1 MASSAPVR
9 PVKISLVTPA
19 PKRSLSG
26 NRATAVRWARHLG
39 DLGHRVDIAEAFEG
53 KDADLLIAVHAWRS
67 AQSVR
72 RFRDRYPDRPVIVGL
87 AGTDI
92 YRFQYSHPDE
102 TLGTM
107 ELADRLV
114 CLHERVDRDIPTRF
128 AGKLHVIFQSAP
140 PLPRRLA
147 PAKRSF
153 EVCVI
158 GHLREEKD
166 SLRTAYAARQL
177 PERSRI
183 HVIHLG
189 RAHNEDWSQAA
200 AAEMDSNPR
209 YRWRGEVPHWQVR
222 RVMARAR
229 LMVLSSVMEGGAN
242 VISEAVVAGLPVIA
256 SQISGSVGLLGE
268 DYAGYYPS
276 KDQAALAG
284 LMSKAESDPKF
295 YALLNRQCGARVD
308 LFRPERERE
317 AWHVLLAGLARSSEF
332 D

>member
-1 MASSAPVR
+1 MWL
-9 PVKISLVTPA
+9 VKISLITPA

-39 DLGHRVDIAEAFEG
+39 GLGHRVDIAEAFDGE
-53 KDADLLIAVHAWRS
+53 DADLLIAVHAWRS

-72 RFRDRYPDRPVIVGL
+72 RFRDRHPDRPVIVGL

-92 YRFQYSHPDE
+92 YRFQHSHPEE
-102 TLGTM
+102 TLGSM
-107 ELADRLV
+107 DLADRLV
-114 CLHERVDRDIPTRF
+114 CLHERVDRDIPARF
-128 AGKLHVIFQSAP
+128 AGKLHVIYQSAP
-140 PLPRRLA
+140 PLPRRLP

-166 SLRTAYAARQL
+166 SLRTAYAARRL
-177 PERSRI
+177 PEDSRI
-183 HVIHLG
+183 RVIHLG
-189 RAHNEDWSQAA
+189 RAHNEDWAQAA
-200 AAEMDSNPR
+200 VAEMALNSR

-222 RVMARAR
+222 RLMARAR

-256 SQISGSVGLLGE
+256 SRISGSVGLLGE
-268 DYAGYYPS
+268 DYAGYYPPE
-276 KDQAALAG
+276 DDAALAE
-284 LMSKAESDPKF
+284 LLSKTESDPAF
-295 YALLNRQCGARVD
+295 LALLDRQCGKRAD

-317 AWHVLLAGLARSSEF
+317 AWRDVLRGLARGG
-332 D
+332 DIA

>member
-1 MASSAPVR
+1 MR
-9 PVKISLVTPA
+9 PVKISLITPA

-26 NRATAVRWARHLG
+26 NRATAVRWARHLA
-39 DLGHRVDIAEAFEG
+39 DLGHRVQISEVFQDE
-53 KDADLLIAVHAWRS
+53 DADLLIAVHAWRS
-67 AQSVR
+67 AQSVQ
-72 RFRDRYPDRPVIVGL
+72 RFREKFPDRPVIVGL

-114 CLHERVDRDIPTRF
+114 CLHERVHPDIPAHFGT
-128 AGKLHVIFQSAP
+128 KLHVILQSAP
-140 PLPRRLA
+140 PLHHRLA
-147 PAKRSF
+147 PTKRSF

-166 SLRTAYAARQL
+166 SLRTAYAARLL
-177 PERSRI
+177 PKDSRI
-183 HVIHLG
+183 QVIHLG
-189 RAHNEDWSQAA
+189 RAHNENWSKAA
-200 AAEMDSNPR
+200 IAEMACNPR

-242 VISEAVVAGLPVIA
+242 VISEAIVAGLPVIA
-256 SQISGSVGLLGE
+256 SRISGSVGLLGE
-268 DYAGYYPS
+268 DYAGYYPPE
-276 KDQAALAG
+276 DQAALAG
-284 LMSKAESDPKF
+284 LLLKSESDTEF
-295 YALLNRQCGARVD
+295 FALLQRQCGARVD
-308 LFRPERERE
+308 LFHPERERE
-317 AWHVLLAGLARSSEF
+317 AWREVIAGLAWGGEF

>member
-1 MASSAPVR
+1 MW
-9 PVKISLVTPA
+9 PVKISLITTA

-39 DLGHRVDIAEAFEG
+39 DLGHRVRIAEAFDG
-53 KDADLLIAVHAWRS
+53 QDADLLIAVHAWRS
-67 AQSVR
+67 APSVR
-72 RFRDRYPDRPVIVGL
+72 RFRDRYSDRPVIVGL

-92 YRFQYSHPDE
+92 YRFQHSHPDE

-107 ELADRLV
+107 DLADRLV
-114 CLHERVDRDIPTRF
+114 CLHARVDRDIPARF
-128 AGKLHVIFQSAP
+128 AARLRVIYQSAP
-140 PLPRRLA
+140 PLARRLA

-153 EVCVI
+153 EICVV

-166 SLRTAYAARQL
+166 SLRTAYAARL
-177 PERSRI
+177 LGADSRLR
-183 HVIHLG
+183 VIHLG
-189 RAHNEDWSQAA
+189 REYDDGWARAA
-200 AAEMDSNPR
+200 ADEMARNPR

-256 SQISGSVGLLGE
+256 SRISGSVGLLGE
-268 DYAGYYPS
+268 DYAGYYPPE
-276 KDQAALAG
+276 DETALAG
-284 LMSKAESDPKF
+284 LLSRAESDPGF
-295 YALLNRQCGARVD
+295 LRDLDRQCRARAD

-317 AWHVLLAGLARSSEF
+317 TWREVLAGLARGGDF
-332 D
+332 A

>member
-1 MASSAPVR
+1 MW
-9 PVKISLVTPA
+9 PVKISLVTPS

-39 DLGHRVDIAEAFEG
+39 DLGHRVDIAEAFDG
-53 KDADLLIAVHAWRS
+53 ADADLLIAVHAWRS

-72 RFRDRYPDRPVIVGL
+72 RFRDSHPDRPVIVGL

-92 YRFQYSHPDE
+92 YRFQHSHPDE
-102 TLGTM
+102 TLGSM
-107 ELADRLV
+107 DLADRLV
-114 CLHERVDRDIPTRF
+114 CLHERVDRDIPARF
-128 AGKLHVIFQSAP
+128 AGKLHVIHQSAP

-153 EVCVI
+153 EVCVV

-166 SLRTAYAARQL
+166 SLRTAYAARRL
-177 PERSRI
+177 PEDSRI
-183 HVIHLG
+183 RVIHLG
-189 RAHNEDWSQAA
+189 RAHNEDWAQAA
-200 AAEMDSNPR
+200 AAEMARNPR

-222 RVMARAR
+222 RLMARAR

-256 SQISGSVGLLGE
+256 SRISGSVGLLGE
-268 DYAGYYPS
+268 DYAGYFPPE
-276 KDQAALAG
+276 DEAALAG
-284 LMSKAESDPKF
+284 LLSKAESDPEF
-295 YALLNRQCGARVD
+295 YAVLDRQCGARVD

-317 AWHVLLAGLARSSEF
+317 AWRAMLAGLARGG
-332 D
+332 DID